1 MDATEKI
8 IQFES
13 YDDLLTEI
21 KRDME
26 DGEPLRCRYPAF
38 KR

>member
-26 DGEPLRCRYPAF
+26 DGDPLR
-38 KR
+38 